1 MDKSPVIG
9 FENNKKNFFQLVA
22 QGGYGIQT
30 APALSKIAKELILG
44 NNENKIMKLEDFYN
58 ISINRLR

>member
-1 MDKSPVIG
+1 MIG
-9 FENNKKNFFQLVA
+9 FDNEQKNFFWLVA

-30 APALSKIAKELILG
+30 APALAEISRDIIIKNEDKIDDLY
-44 NNENKIMKLEDFYN
+44 D